1 MPESDVA
8 LVTSYGISWL
18 YLTGD
23 VGYEAYKAYR
33 RGPTPLELADGY
45 SEKTRIGMVAVQRA
59 VFQSIASM

>member
-1 MPESDVA
+1 MTDTGGA
-8 LVTSYGISWL
+8 GNRYGISWI

-33 RGPTPLELADGY
+33 RGPTVLEREDGF
-45 SEKTRIGMVAVQRA
+45 SERTRIGMVAVQRA